1 VTPHNLGEDIIR
13 SFTMTL
19 SNRGTALLLTG
30 AFLALSACGGNG
42 AVPSGA
48 AGHGSAV
55 SQFSRAATNDASPG
69 DTTSILKKLTKDVVI
84 GSTVDPGNGD
94 TGPRGLSIVQGSYG
108 LKKGQLVLCNF
119 EDSSGN
125 AGKGTTIEVFEP
137 KPGSKPTPF
146 AQSSKLEGC
155 SGTTVSNR
163 NCAYVTG
170 STSGLLVAA
179 CKGKVKTTYAAPF
192 KQPFSVVDASCEF
205 ATKGSCNYS
214 AEYVFTSD
222 ATTGDIVSFSV
233 NQYGNRKRLE
243 VINGFDVNGGSG
255 WGILGPSGLQYNANK
270 DKLFAVDGVDNTVV
284 SFNNASEL
292 LVKDEITVQPGGK
305 TFKCKYPST
314 TCGTLV
320 YSGSPLNAPV
330 AMTLLPNGN
339 LIVANSKGGNKLVEL
354 TPTGTVL
361 ATKVVDSKKTPAV
374 FGLKASG
381 KTDSDTVL
389 FYTDTN
395 DNKLHEL
402 EQ

>member
-1 VTPHNLGEDIIR
+1 MG
-13 SFTMTL
+13 L
-19 SNRGTALLLTG
+19 SNSGAALLLTG
-30 AFLALSACGGNG
+30 AFLALSACGGDGGVPGG
-42 AVPSGA
+42 AVRPGN
-48 AGHGSAV
+48 AV
-55 SQFSRAATNDASPG
+55 PQFSRAATNDASPS

-94 TGPRGLSIVQGSYG
+94 MGPRGLSVVQATYG

-125 AGKGTTIEVFEP
+125 AGKGTTVEVFDP
-137 KPGSKPTPF
+137 KPGSKSTAY
-146 AQSSKLEGC
+146 AQSSKLAGC
-155 SGTTVSNR
+155 SGTTVSNS
-163 NCAYVTG
+163 NCIYATG
-170 STSGLLVAA
+170 STSGLLVES
-179 CKGKVKTTYAAPF
+179 CKGKVKKTYGPPF

-214 AEYVFTSD
+214 AEYMFTSD
-222 ATTGDIVSFSV
+222 ATTGAIVSFSI
-233 NQYGNRKRLE
+233 NGYGFRKHLE
-243 VINGFDVNGGSG
+243 VINGFDVNGASG
-255 WGILGPSGLQYNANK
+255 WGVLGPSGLQYNVNK
-270 DKLFAVDGVDNTVV
+270 DMLLAVDGVDNTVV

-292 LVKDEITVQPGGK
+292 LVKDEITVNPGGK
-305 TFKCKYPST
+305 TFTCKYPKT
-314 TCGTLV
+314 TCGKLI

-354 TPTGTVL
+354 TPAGSVL
-361 ATKVVDSKKTPAV
+361 ATKVVDSKQPAAV

-381 KTDSDTVL
+381 KNDADTVL